1 MTDPFGCV
9 TFLVSEAIERKAVAT
24 AAFSEMNHYQKLR
37 LQPAAVGNPEGCVC
51 QVLQSC
57 RSFNPVCNIFVC
69 ACSFK
74 AFSVCSLKPWEDGGH
89 EGVSEKWKEK
99 AFRPGHFFS
108 RYVLLSCFY
117 FVMFGLCTVLL
128 AFHDI
133 KCSCQRQRGR
143 TDGVRGTDICFSRG
157 STRDQLRRF
166 LDHRCLPLRFVS
178 PLGLNKKSRETQQL
192 VW

>member
-1 MTDPFGCV
+1 M
-9 TFLVSEAIERKAVAT
+9 
-24 AAFSEMNHYQKLR
+24 
-37 LQPAAVGNPEGCVC
+37 
-51 QVLQSC
+51 
-57 RSFNPVCNIFVC
+57 CNIFVC

-133 KCSCQRQRGR
+133 KCSCRRQRGR

-192 VW
+192 VWWTVLRFLFIFWYLFIYFNGCFYCALFYFIFCIYFFSYCRTHALYKYCLLKGKMCSK